1 MANGKITMTS
11 DGEELTFYIVEQ
23 TILGNINYLLVTDS
37 EDEQAQAFI
46 MKETGAETEDAFY
59 EFVEDDVEFEAIA
72 KVFEELLE
80 DVELEREKEKT

>member
-37 EDEQAQAFI
+37 EDEQAQAYI

-59 EFVEDDVEFEAIA
+59 EVVEDDVEFEAIA

-80 DVELEREKEKT
+80 DVDLEREKEKI

>member
-1 MANGKITMTS
+1 
-11 DGEELTFYIVEQ
+11 
-23 TILGNINYLLVTDS
+23 
-37 EDEQAQAFI
+37 

-80 DVELEREKEKT
+80 DVDLEREKEKI

>member
-37 EDEQAQAFI
+37 EDEQAQAYI

-59 EFVEDDVEFEAIA
+59 EFVEDEVEFEAIA

>member
-37 EDEQAQAFI
+37 EDEQAQAYI

-59 EFVEDDVEFEAIA
+59 EFVEDEVEFEAIA

-80 DVELEREKEKT
+80 DVDLEREKEKS

>member
-11 DGEELTFYIVEQ
+11 GGEELTFYIVEQ
-23 TILGNINYLLVTDS
+23 TILGNVNYLLVTDS
-37 EDEQAQAFI
+37 EDEEAEAFI

-59 EFVEDDVEFEAIA
+59 AFVEDETEFEAIA

-80 DVELEREKEKT
+80 DVELKREKEKI

>member
-37 EDEQAQAFI
+37 EGEQAQAYI

-80 DVELEREKEKT
+80 DVDLEREKEKI

>member
-37 EDEQAQAFI
+37 EDEQAQAYI

-80 DVELEREKEKT
+80 DVDLEREKEKI

>member
-37 EDEQAQAFI
+37 EDEQAQAYI

-59 EFVEDDVEFEAIA
+59 EFVEDEVEFEAIA

-80 DVELEREKEKT
+80 DVELEREKEKS